1 MPLLYLRD
9 FSINFIALQGYI
21 RHTLNKTNIAF
32 CVRTEYHTGDKEIR
46 GDFMEFSQ
54 IYLIVGGV
62 LGGLLLITLV
72 ILFFVSR
79 KSQKVMQSL
88 LTLMTRPESARVQDA
103 VRVLNAILA
112 DEMIKM
118 ESNFQN
124 IRDEL
129 NAQITAATE
138 LKNTLDEQN
147 TRLAAATDDATKK
160 IAQMTQRLENTV
172 NGLQATVGSNSWQDV
187 EISTDRFSATVND
200 LLAKID
206 NTTNDTSERISKIQT
221 NIDAWISAGDTLS
234 QQLKTEFDSNTEQM
248 KNLNSEYENMQQ
260 KLAEL
265 SQTTASGFDNV
276 KASAADYAD
285 VMENNNKALD
295 NHLAKMDTFGKR
307 AQKQLTSQVNALT
320 NTANVVAGQ
329 VRLSET
335 SIESQ
340 VRKLTDAVETLMNS
354 ATSTEA
360 AVRNIS
366 KELTEL
372 CNHFNKD
379 ITGFT
384 NDIVGE
390 LKTVSGV
397 ANSTLE
403 NTKTAAGAFSESVRA
418 MATGVRETLIEM
430 NTAHTQLSG
439 QSENLIKMSAETT
452 AQLQPLSELIEKY
465 YSALPDLA
473 RDSVS
478 TGDNLQKIVENLN
491 EKIGLMRQTVAE
503 STTSIADSAVK
514 LEDLAGQSRQQM
526 IDLMADYSKAVNTM
540 QTLNKQMMVAR
551 ATAPMDAINSAPSA
565 MSYGRIS
572 AQDFLNQS
580 ERMFEKMHEQTMDLT
595 RAAGVDIPDV
605 IWKKYHGGDKTVFS
619 KWFAKIMTA
628 ADKKQ
633 VREMLK
639 TNAAFRSQATQF
651 VRSFDKTLNAAK
663 QADGTDKLAGTLA
676 KTDLGQIYIALK
688 GHM

>member
-1 MPLLYLRD
+1 
-9 FSINFIALQGYI
+9 
-21 RHTLNKTNIAF
+21 
-32 CVRTEYHTGDKEIR
+32 
-46 GDFMEFSQ
+46 MEMNQ
-54 IYLIVGGV
+54 IFLIVAGAV
-62 LGGLLLITLV
+62 AGLLFVALIV
-72 ILFFVSR
+72 LFFVSR
-79 KSQKVMQSL
+79 RSQRVMQSVL
-88 LTLMTRPESARVQDA
+88 ELMTRPERARVQDA
-103 VRVLNAILA
+103 VRVLNNILA

-118 ESNFQN
+118 ETNFQN
-124 IRDEL
+124 IRDAL
-129 NAQITAATE
+129 NSQISVATE

-147 TRLAAATDDATKK
+147 QRLTATSDDATKK
-160 IAQMTQRLENTV
+160 ISVMSQRLENTV
-172 NGLQATVGSNSWQDV
+172 SDLRSIVESTGWQDV
-187 EISTDRFSATVND
+187 EMSTDRFNATVND
-200 LLAKID
+200 LLARID
-206 NTTNDTSERISKIQT
+206 TTTTDVTERVAQIQE
-221 NIDAWISAGDTLS
+221 NIAGWIASGDELT
-234 QQLKTEFDSNTEQM
+234 QKLKSEFDSNVAQM
-248 KNLNSEYENMQQ
+248 QDLNSEYTNMQQ
-260 KLAEL
+260 NMNGL
-265 SQTTASGFDNV
+265 SENVANGFENV
-276 KASAADYAD
+276 KAAATGY
-285 VMENNNKALD
+285 EETLD
-295 NHLAKMDTFGKR
+295 KTDKLLDEHLAKLDAFGK
-307 AQKQLTSQVNALT
+307 QSKKQLTGQMNTLT

-340 VRKLTDAVETLMNS
+340 VRKLTDAVETLMSS
-354 ATSTEA
+354 ATSTES

-403 NTKTAAGAFSESVRA
+403 NTRSAAGAFSESVRA

-473 RDSVS
+473 RDSVN

-491 EKIGLMRQTVAE
+491 EKIALMKQTVTE
-503 STTSIADSAVK
+503 STETIANSAVK

-526 IDLMADYSKAVNTM
+526 IDLMSDYTKAVNTM

-551 ATAPMDAINSAPSA
+551 ATAPMDAINTAPGTA
-565 MSYGRIS
+565 PSYGRINTS
-572 AQDFLNQS
+572 DFLKQS
-580 ERMFEKMHEQTMDLT
+580 ERMFENLHEQTLDLT
-595 RAAGVDIPDV
+595 RAAGAEIPDV
-605 IWKKYHGGDKTVFS
+605 IWKKYHAGDKTIFS
-619 KWFAKIMTA
+619 KWFAKVLA
-628 ADKKQ
+628 NADKKQ

-639 TNAAFRSQATQF
+639 SDTVFRSQATQF
-651 VRSFDKTLNAAK
+651 VRSFDKILTAAK

-688 GHM
+688 GHV